1 MDFTKVK
8 EALERRGFKVSVF
21 ETGAEAAEYLN
32 GKIDGTT
39 VSFGGSM
46 TLRQMGMFEKLSS
59 HNTIYDHWNVPAGA
73 NADEIREKAMTTE
86 TYVSSVNGLS
96 ETGEIINI
104 DGTGNRVA
112 STIFGH
118 SRLFLVV
125 GSNKL
130 ALTFEEAMWRARNIA
145 APMNAKRLERKT
157 PCAVDGKCH
166 DCNSPE
172 CICNVISIHRHPGR
186 GTDTEVVLINET
198 LGY

>member
-130 ALTFEEAMWRARNIA
+130 APSFEEAMWRARNTA

>member
-130 ALTFEEAMWRARNIA
+130 APTFEEAMWRARNIA